1 MGYLNC
7 KELTVAIQ
15 ASAEQQ
21 SALLDLQ
28 KHDTAL
34 LQLAHRRSSLPQISQ
49 VQDLEAQLGSF
60 QLKLVAIKT
69 EISDIS
75 LAQAKADNDVSQ
87 VVQRAERDQQRL
99 DSGAVTSSKD
109 LEALQHEMVSLKKR
123 QTELEDVELEIM
135 EQLEEARGVQVEIEA
150 QVAATTSELELA
162 TQSRDAEF
170 ADIDA
175 LIAIEMSGRQQI
187 VQSVDAE
194 LLALYDKIR
203 IDLGGVG
210 AALLHR
216 GACQGCHISL
226 DATEVDRIRNQPADT
241 VVRCEECRRILVR
254 TSESGL

>member
-1 MGYLNC
+1 M
-7 KELTVAIQ
+7 AIQ

-28 KHDTAL
+28 QHDTTL
-34 LQLAHRRSSLPQISQ
+34 LQLAHRRSALPQIAQ

-109 LEALQHEMVSLKKR
+109 LEALQHEMVSLRKR

-135 EQLEEARGVQVEIEA
+135 EQLEEARTVQVGIEA
-150 QVAATTSELELA
+150 QVAATSTELEQA
-162 TQSRDAEF
+162 TQSRDDEF

-175 LIAIEMSGRQQI
+175 LIAIEMVKQIICHFFKSNNKNRIKIKKKTSIHRDDDSGSTRPPH
-187 VQSVDAE
+187 
-194 LLALYDKIR
+194 KR
-203 IDLGGVG
+203 
-210 AALLHR
+210 
-216 GACQGCHISL
+216 CQM
-226 DATEVDRIRNQPADT
+226 
-241 VVRCEECRRILVR
+241 
-254 TSESGL
+254 

>member
-1 MGYLNC
+1 M
-7 KELTVAIQ
+7 AIQ

-28 KHDTAL
+28 QHDTAL

-49 VQDLEAQLGSF
+49 VQDLEAELGSY

-75 LAQAKADNDVSQ
+75 LTQAKADNDVLQ

-99 DSGAVTSSKD
+99 DSGAVTSAKD
-109 LEALQHEMVSLKKR
+109 LEALQHELVSLKKR

-135 EQLEEARGVQVEIEA
+135 EQLEDARGVQVEIEA
-150 QVAATTSELELA
+150 QVANVTASLEVA
-162 TQSRDAEF
+162 TQSRDTEF
-170 ADIDA
+170 AEIDA
-175 LIAIEMSGRQQI
+175 LIATEMAARA
-187 VQSVDAE
+187 SVAQNIDSE
-194 LLALYDKIR
+194 LLALYDKVR

-216 GACQGCHISL
+216 GACQGCHIAL
-226 DATEVDRIRNQPADT
+226 DATEVDRIRHLPADT

>member
-1 MGYLNC
+1 M
-7 KELTVAIQ
+7 AIQ

-28 KHDTAL
+28 QHDTAL
-34 LQLAHRRSSLPQISQ
+34 LQLAHRRSSLPQIAQ

-75 LAQAKADNDVSQ
+75 LTQAKADNDVLQ

-99 DSGAVTSSKD
+99 DSGAVTSAKD
-109 LEALQHEMVSLKKR
+109 LEALQHEIVSLKKR

-135 EQLEEARGVQVEIEA
+135 EQLEEARAVQVEIEA
-150 QVAATTSELELA
+150 QVATTTAALEQATG
-162 TQSRDAEF
+162 SRDDEF
-170 ADIDA
+170 ADIDS
-175 LIAIEMSGRQQI
+175 LIAIEMSARQQ
-187 VQSVDAE
+187 VAQTVDAE
-194 LLALYDKIR
+194 LLALYDKVR

-226 DATEVDRIRNQPADT
+226 DATEVDRIRNLPADT

-254 TSESGL
+254 TAESGL

>member
-1 MGYLNC
+1 M
-7 KELTVAIQ
+7 AIQ

-28 KHDTAL
+28 KHDTEL
-34 LQLAHRRSSLPQISQ
+34 LQLAHRRSALPQIAQ
-49 VQDLEAQLGSF
+49 VQDLAAQLGSF

-75 LAQAKADNDVSQ
+75 LAQTKADNDVSQ

-109 LEALQHEMVSLKKR
+109 LEALQHEIVSLRKR

-135 EQLEEARGVQVEIEA
+135 EQLEQARAVQVEIEA
-150 QVAATTSELELA
+150 QVVATSAELEQA
-162 TQSRDAEF
+162 THSRDDEF

-175 LIAIEMSGRQQI
+175 LIANEMSVRQQ
-187 VQSVDAE
+187 VAQNVDPE
-194 LLALYDKIR
+194 LLALYDKVR

-226 DATEVDRIRNQPADT
+226 DATEVDRIRNLPSDT

-254 TSESGL
+254 TAESGL

>member
-1 MGYLNC
+1 MGHLNC

-15 ASAEQQ
+15 ASAEEQ
-21 SALLDLQ
+21 SSLLELQ
-28 KHDTAL
+28 KNDTNL
-34 LQLAHRRSSLPQISQ
+34 LQLAHRRSTLPVISQ
-49 VQDLEAQLGSF
+49 VQDLEAKLGGL

-75 LAQAKADNDVSQ
+75 LTQAKADNDVSQ
-87 VVQRAERDQQRL
+87 VVQRAQRDQQRL

-109 LEALQHEMVSLKKR
+109 LEALQHEIVSLRKR

-135 EQLEEARGVQVEIEA
+135 EQLEEARGVQTQIEE
-150 QVAATTSELELA
+150 QVATTTPELEHA
-162 TQSRDAEF
+162 TQLRDDEF

-175 LIAIEMSGRQQI
+175 QIAIAMSARVQI
-187 VQSVDAE
+187 AQTVAQE

>member
-1 MGYLNC
+1 M
-7 KELTVAIQ
+7 AIQ

-28 KHDTAL
+28 QHDTTL
-34 LQLAHRRSSLPQISQ
+34 LQLAHRRSALPQIAQ

-109 LEALQHEMVSLKKR
+109 LEALQHEIVSLRKR

-135 EQLEEARGVQVEIEA
+135 EQLEEARTVQVGIET
-150 QVAATTSELELA
+150 QVAATSTELEQA
-162 TQSRDAEF
+162 TQSRDDEF

-175 LIAIEMSGRQQI
+175 LIAIEMAARQQVAQNI
-187 VQSVDAE
+187 DSD
-194 LLALYDKIR
+194 LLALYDKVR

-216 GACQGCHISL
+216 GACQGCHIAL
-226 DATEVDRIRNQPADT
+226 DATEVDRIRNLPTDT

-254 TSESGL
+254 TAESGL